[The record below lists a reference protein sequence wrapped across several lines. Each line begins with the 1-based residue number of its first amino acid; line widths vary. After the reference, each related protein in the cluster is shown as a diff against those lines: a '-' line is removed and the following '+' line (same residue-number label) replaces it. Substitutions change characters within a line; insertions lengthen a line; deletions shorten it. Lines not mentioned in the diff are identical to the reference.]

1 MADGSPPS
9 AFLRDAL
16 GYLAGL
22 RMLIDAKDAGTLKDP
37 TAIDREITRAEAAIA
52 HVLGVLT
59 P

>member
-16 GYLAGL
+16 GYLDSL
-22 RMLIDAKDAGTLKDP
+22 RLLIAAKDAGTLADP
-37 TAIDREITRAEAAIA
+37 DAIERTIARTEAAVA
-52 HVLGVLT
+52 HVLGVLK